1 MLVDNKFIYLSLP
14 RRGSTSFHYSCI
26 LNGLRVQNINDS
38 WNQFNST
45 IDFTKINENTIM
57 DFIQH
62 GHEPLIELGKKF
74 GFEYPII
81 AVKRDR
87 HETFYSLYKHILFDL
102 KRTGD
107 NKIYEHFKNI
117 TLDELFFYNTQNL
130 LTKKNRWDIIN
141 DYLLENKLIEHRVD
155 ISLTSPIFKNQKEY
169 FIKTLKAYIVNII
182 DILIT
187 PSTYWHN
194 NDPNI
199 IWFDIKNLKEMEMWI
214 SNITQKQFQLKQ
226 VNSSKHME
234 TNLKLDSDFIKKYN
248 SIYDYYDLPKS
259 AKTLI

>member
-26 LNGLRVQNINDS
+26 LNGLEVQTINDA
-38 WNQFNST
+38 WKTFNST
-45 IDFTKINENTIM
+45 IDFTTIDETTIM
-57 DFIQH
+57 DSIQH
-62 GHEPLIELGKKF
+62 GHEPLIDLGKKF

-87 HETFYSLYKHILFDL
+87 HQTFYSLYKHILFDL
-102 KRTGD
+102 KRAGAD
-107 NKIYEHFKNI
+107 MVYEYFKNI
-117 TLDELFFYNTQNL
+117 TLDDLFFYKSEQL
-130 LTKKNRWDIIN
+130 LTKKNRWDIIC
-141 DYLLENKLIEHRVD
+141 DYLIDKGLISKRYGVPIELKLHSE
-155 ISLTSPIFKNQKEY
+155 E
-169 FIKTLKAYIVNII
+169 YIVNII

-199 IWFDIKNLKEMEMWI
+199 IWFDIKNLKPMEEWI
-214 SNITQKQFQLKQ
+214 SNITKKPFQLKE

-234 TNLKLDSDFIKKYN
+234 TNLKLDSNFIKKYN

-259 AKTLI
+259 VKTLI